1 MRERAARGGGG
12 DRRMWGRQEDAGIW
26 ATDSS
31 PGRVCFRPH
40 GLCRA
45 PLKRAAPRASD
56 PWLSTHDAK
65 ISLSDCVLRAPM
77 PAEEGERNRLVR
89 GEPMFSAVRAFWAG
103 KRAGEWGAGGCVT
116 VGGVVSAE
124 GRVQI
129 SKITNRQQRSNSREM
144 PRAHQAVSR
153 RAAGGSDPRHSPQQS

>member
-1 MRERAARGGGG
+1 
-12 DRRMWGRQEDAGIW
+12 MWGRQEDAGIW

-31 PGRVCFRPH
+31 PRRVCFRPH

-65 ISLSDCVLRAPM
+65 ISLSSCVLRAPM

-89 GEPMFSAVRAFWAG
+89 GESVVFRSEGFL
-103 KRAGEWGAGGCVT
+103 GG
-116 VGGVVSAE
+116 
-124 GRVQI
+124 
-129 SKITNRQQRSNSREM
+129 
-144 PRAHQAVSR
+144 
-153 RAAGGSDPRHSPQQS
+153 